1 MSIEQI
7 LGYARSI
14 MDSYGLTTVIQV
26 IVICGVAF
34 YVYNRFFNKD

>member
-26 IVICGVAF
+26 IVIVVVAF